1 MWFVLTKVTVFI
13 YLLFIYW
20 YNNNILVFQIR
31 LSVGLED
38 TEDLIEDLDK
48 ALKEAVSG
56 VMPLLTLILNSCK
69 LLDNVY

>member
-1 MWFVLTKVTVFI
+1 MVLQLSSTI
-13 YLLFIYW
+13 
-20 YNNNILVFQIR
+20 FQIR

-56 VMPLLTLILNSCK
+56 IMLQTKFTK
-69 LLDNVY
+69 LFY